1 MAAAKPGQRGAS
13 MGTNGLMMGGRRDHK
28 LDEKKRAR
36 AKKAVENSITEPS
49 TTGNTVQAEGKP
61 A

>member
-1 MAAAKPGQRGAS
+1 MAAGKLGQSGAS
-13 MGTNGLMMGGRRDHK
+13 MGTNGLVMRGRRDHK
-28 LDEKKRAR
+28 LDEKKRVR

-49 TTGNTVQAEGKP
+49 TTGITVQVEGMP